1 MPNQFR
7 NATDCP
13 FTKNFSR
20 VILRRVARKF
30 NAKEATTMFD
40 KLIERGTNFFLNSL
54 PMVSLALIYAMD
66 EIY

>member
-1 MPNQFR
+1 
-7 NATDCP
+7 
-13 FTKNFSR
+13 
-20 VILRRVARKF
+20 
-30 NAKEATTMFD
+30 MFD